1 VQLLVGNRLMDRR
14 VREALLLDFG
24 GSGASAVV
32 VDRVLCLGGVS
43 LGVAL
48 DSLRGV
54 SGVLG
59 TEVLDL
65 CRLLVGNVVALLK
78 LGVNDLLVLDVD
90 ERTQVGNNGGD
101 ERQAPQ
107 RDELD
112 EEVGDE
118 RSKESLAMC

>member
-1 VQLLVGNRLMDRR
+1 VRLLLDDGLMDRR
-14 VREALLLDFG
+14 IREALLLDFG

-32 VDRVLCLGGVS
+32 VDRVLCLGSVS

-48 DSLRGV
+48 DCLRGI

-101 ERQAPQ
+101 ERQAPE

-112 EEVGDE
+112 EEVGDQ
-118 RSKESLAMC
+118 RSEEGLATC

>member
-1 VQLLVGNRLMDRR
+1 MDRR

-48 DSLRGV
+48 DSLCGV